1 MEDMYMEDKS
11 VMNKR
16 IGALIVAIAVLVVS
30 VTGSTFAYFAL
41 TINNETA
48 VTGTTAT
55 ASLTLSVTEAT
66 LGAGNTGKM
75 VPQLGTAIPTA
86 INSTYKCVDGNK
98 NIVCKV
104 YTITV
109 TNGTA
114 QNPSTA
120 GATVNGTITFTNYSG
135 TSNLRW
141 RRIDGVNSATTS
153 TANTS
158 YAASGVTVSMNAE
171 TDLISGK
178 ACTPSSSS
186 EGCSAIALGP
196 TSNGTTTTPHNTQTF
211 YIVVWIEETNSDQT
225 AADAGKTF
233 NATIKFEG
241 ENGKGI
247 TSTITA

>member
-1 MEDMYMEDKS
+1 MKEKNI
-11 VMNKR
+11 MNKR
-16 IGALIVAIAVLVVS
+16 IGALIVAIAVLIVS

-41 TINNETA
+41 TVSNTTA

-55 ASLTLSVTEAT
+55 ANLTLSVTEAT
-66 LGAGNTGKM
+66 LGSGNTGKM

-98 NIVCKV
+98 NVVCKV

-109 TNGTA
+109 TNGTS

-135 TSNLRW
+135 TTNLRW
-141 RRIDGVNSATTS
+141 RRIDGVNTATTN

-158 YAASGVTVSMNAE
+158 YAPSGVTVSMNAE

-186 EGCSAIALGP
+186 SGCSEISLGP
-196 TSNGTTTTPHNTQTF
+196 TSNGTSTTPNNTQTY
-211 YIVVWIEETNSDQT
+211 YIVVWIEETGSDQSS
-225 AADAGKTF
+225 ADAGKTF

-247 TSTITA
+247 TSTITS